1 MTREEKQRML
11 LHPERYTDE
20 QIDKMLNETDI
31 PVPDTDTEWQ
41 KFERKAK
48 HLRSENPN
56 FSLFTLHFSLHKIA
70 AMFIGVLMLSGIALM
85 TIQFAKHD
93 ANEECVAYVYGKKT
107 TDQET
112 VMAEM
117 KRLIGEIAEDNPQDN
132 IEQQLND
139 LFSH

>member
-1 MTREEKQRML
+1 MTRDEKLRML

-20 QIDKMLNETDI
+20 QLDEMLNGTDI
-31 PVPDTDTEWQ
+31 SVPDIKAEWQ
-41 KFERKAK
+41 KFAGK
-48 HLRSENPN
+48 HAQKHRSWGWMQ
-56 FSLFTLHFSLHKIA
+56 IA
-70 AMFIGVLMLSGIALM
+70 AIFIGVLMLSGIALM
-85 TIQFAKHD
+85 AVQFTNHD
-93 ANEECVAYVYGKKT
+93 TNEECVAYVYGKKS